1 MGCHVRTVVGDKAY
15 GQHYPEST
23 LRFRRTD
30 FLCFTRIFMYLSPKA
45 IGRKALS
52 QSDAV
57 FVGRVIAWHNAS
69 IEFAPGHSS
78 PGYTFVF
85 EVERLYKGA
94 LSSEVA
100 VLTGH
105 GRGDCGCPFK
115 VGEKY
120 LVYAYGKKGLETN
133 VCTRTTNINGA
144 DADLA
149 ELGVPKTV
157 FVHATRFS
165 WSTGIA
171 IILLAF
177 LTGIVVGRKWLLRK
191 GRGEALGTI
200 LR

>member
-1 MGCHVRTVVGDKAY
+1 MGNLPRNLTCVFAVLAFSAPSAFSCSCAPKPSVG
-15 GQHYPEST
+15 
-23 LRFRRTD
+23 
-30 FLCFTRIFMYLSPKA
+30 
-45 IGRKALS
+45 KALS

-69 IEFAPGHSS
+69 IECAPGRSF

-100 VLTGH
+100 VLTGN
-105 GRGDCGCPFK
+105 GRGDCGCPFT

-133 VCTRTTNINGA
+133 ICTRTTNIGRA

-149 ELGVPKTV
+149 ELGDPKTI
-157 FVHATRFS
+157 FVPVTKPS
-165 WSTGIA
+165 WSTAFA
-171 IILLAF
+171 IILIAF
-177 LTGIVVGRKWLLRK
+177 LAGIVVGRRWLPRRR
-191 GRGEALGTI
+191 RGKSVDDLVV
-200 LR
+200 